1 MLFQIFHIP
10 TDVLLHLFLI
20 FSSEIRE
27 FCDFYNSVPDDSTYK
42 DRNSMLIYDTSGLKP
57 KVKENNPNTLVSEI
71 NKQNRMRK
79 PLIKKITMHTLR
91 HIKTYLNFQKLILI

>member
-1 MLFQIFHIP
+1 MQIFHIP

-71 NKQNRMRK
+71 NKQKSYNVYAAVYKNMPK
-79 PLIKKITMHTLR
+79 FSEANTNINLV
-91 HIKTYLNFQKLILI
+91 F